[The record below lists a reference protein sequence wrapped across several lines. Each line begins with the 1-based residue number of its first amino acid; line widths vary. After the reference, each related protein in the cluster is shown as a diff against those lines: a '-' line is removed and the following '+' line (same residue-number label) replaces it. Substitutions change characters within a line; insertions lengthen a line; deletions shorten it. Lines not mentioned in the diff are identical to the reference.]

1 MVGAAAL
8 AVLDDQGNCQQA
20 RLVYLS
26 VGERPVLAAQAVA
39 RLQGQLPTPG
49 LIAEAAE
56 AAATLDIDPVADIHA
71 SAAYRRQL
79 ARVLA
84 QRTLARA
91 FERAGAR

>member
-1 MVGAAAL
+1 MCIR
-8 AVLDDQGNCQQA
+8 D
-20 RLVYLS
+20 S
-26 VGERPVLAAQAVA
+26 
-39 RLQGQLPTPG
+39 
-49 LIAEAAE
+49 
-56 AAATLDIDPVADIHA
+56 IHA